1 VVEDVAAVRAV
12 VLGGAGGKNGYRS
25 PVLLH
30 LAITLRVWR
39 SFTERPKGS
48 NSMEQ
53 LLSVVNRRTEIK
65 FLIMLGETRT
75 LERIKGR
82 RGVIKE

>member
-1 VVEDVAAVRAV
+1 VVEDAAAVRAV

-30 LAITLRVWR
+30 LAITLYVWR

-48 NSMEQ
+48 NSME
-53 LLSVVNRRTEIK
+53 
-65 FLIMLGETRT
+65 
-75 LERIKGR
+75 
-82 RGVIKE
+82 